1 VEVSL
6 ARRKTSQRDPTEF
19 LDVIDNVN
27 VFLLGPEAAIREK
40 NRKKA
45 RKEFRSA
52 AQGFSAEFNF

>member
-1 VEVSL
+1 ML

-27 VFLLGPEAAIREK
+27 IFLLGPNAAIKES

-52 AQGFSAEFNF
+52 AEGFSQEFSF